1 MDPMTMLILALAMLL
16 TMNIVASAPLTKRRF
31 SN

>member
-1 MDPMTMLILALAMLL
+1 MDTTLMLILALAVLL
-16 TMNIVASAPLTKRRF
+16 AMNVVASAPRSKRRS

>member
-1 MDPMTMLILALAMLL
+1 MDPITMLILALAVLL
-16 TMNIVASAPLTKRRF
+16 TMNVVASAPRTSRRS